1 MSKTDGIGVLS
12 LSLEFLHVMRWPR
25 ASEPHAPQPP
35 GGTPTVFVAVN
46 FDDPAPL
53 EADVT
58 ELPGGDVSRRADL
71 AARAGLW
78 HGLRLTSMRDIL
90 HVEVRLRGPSSPSPC
105 STVAVGQK
113 DEKDRRPIASFSG
126 PVTSFLEEA
135 FLESDARGAR
145 ATFELGSSWAEA
157 AAERPA
163 ATAQFRVKFHLQA
176 DILRALCDGVGV
188 EVASVDT
195 IKAFAPQA
203 VTLCGAAETLT
214 TARRRSLSG
223 RESFDAKAAA
233 QEREESAAFRE
244 RAKKTFSPSIALDDA
259 RSEGAFG
266 KSYAALTAGVK
277 RFLASRRADDADDR
291 ASNLV
296 RLLSDAR

>member
-12 LSLEFLHVMRWPR
+12 LSLEFLHVKRWPR
-25 ASEPHAPQPP
+25 AESMPLKPNAPEEHGLPCS
-35 GGTPTVFVAVN
+35 VFVAVN

-58 ELPGGDVSRRADL
+58 ELPSGDVRRRADL
-71 AARAGLW
+71 ATQTGLW
-78 HGLRLTSMRDIL
+78 HGLRLASMRDIL
-90 HVEVRLRGPSSPSPC
+90 HVEVRVPGSND
-105 STVAVGQK
+105 TV
-113 DEKDRRPIASFSG
+113 ASFSG

-135 FLESDARGAR
+135 FLESDARGVR
-145 ATFELGSSWAEA
+145 KTFELGD
-157 AAERPA
+157 AAEISIS
-163 ATAQFRVKFHLQA
+163 AQLRVKFHLQA

-223 RESFDAKAAA
+223 HESFDAKAAA

>member
-12 LSLEFLHVMRWPR
+12 LSLEFLHVKRWPR
-25 ASEPHAPQPP
+25 AESVPVKPNAPDEHGLPCS
-35 GGTPTVFVAVN
+35 VFVAVN

-58 ELPGGDVSRRADL
+58 ELPSGDVRRRADL
-71 AARAGLW
+71 ATQTGLW
-78 HGLRLTSMRDIL
+78 HGLRLASMRDIL
-90 HVEVRLRGPSSPSPC
+90 HVEVRVPGSND
-105 STVAVGQK
+105 TV
-113 DEKDRRPIASFSG
+113 ASFSG

-135 FLESDARGAR
+135 FLESDARGVR
-145 ATFELGSSWAEA
+145 KTFELGDGAEIS
-157 AAERPA
+157 
-163 ATAQFRVKFHLQA
+163 AQLRVKFHLQA

-223 RESFDAKAAA
+223 HESFDAKAAA
-233 QEREESAAFRE
+233 QEREESAAFRQ
-244 RAKKTFSPSIALDDA
+244 RAKKTNGALDDT
-259 RSEGAFG
+259 RSEGALN

>member
-12 LSLEFLHVMRWPR
+12 LSLEFLHVKRWPR
-25 ASEPHAPQPP
+25 PESMPLKPNAPDEHGLPCS
-35 GGTPTVFVAVN
+35 VFVAVN

-58 ELPGGDVSRRADL
+58 ELPSGDVRRRANL
-71 AARAGLW
+71 ATQTGLW
-78 HGLRLTSMRDIL
+78 HGLRLASMRDIL
-90 HVEVRLRGPSSPSPC
+90 HVEVRVPGSND
-105 STVAVGQK
+105 TV
-113 DEKDRRPIASFSG
+113 ASFSG

-135 FLESDARGAR
+135 FLESDARGVR
-145 ATFELGSSWAEA
+145 KTFELGDGAEIS
-157 AAERPA
+157 
-163 ATAQFRVKFHLQA
+163 AQLRVKFHLQA

-223 RESFDAKAAA
+223 HESFDAKAAA
-233 QEREESAAFRE
+233 QEREESAAFRQ
-244 RAKKTFSPSIALDDA
+244 RAKKTNGALDDT
-259 RSEGAFG
+259 RSEGALN

>member
-1 MSKTDGIGVLS
+1 M
-12 LSLEFLHVMRWPR
+12 
-25 ASEPHAPQPP
+25 
-35 GGTPTVFVAVN
+35 
-46 FDDPAPL
+46 
-53 EADVT
+53 
-58 ELPGGDVSRRADL
+58 
-71 AARAGLW
+71 
-78 HGLRLTSMRDIL
+78 
-90 HVEVRLRGPSSPSPC
+90 
-105 STVAVGQK
+105 
-113 DEKDRRPIASFSG
+113 
-126 PVTSFLEEA
+126 
-135 FLESDARGAR
+135 
-145 ATFELGSSWAEA
+145 
-157 AAERPA
+157 
-163 ATAQFRVKFHLQA
+163 RVKFHLQA
-176 DILRALCDGVGV
+176 DILPFMLCDGVGV

-223 RESFDAKAAA
+223 RESFDTKAAA

-244 RAKKTFSPSIALDDA
+244 RGKPVSRSADA
-259 RSEGAFG
+259 RGGGLFG

>member
-1 MSKTDGIGVLS
+1 
-12 LSLEFLHVMRWPR
+12 
-25 ASEPHAPQPP
+25 
-35 GGTPTVFVAVN
+35 VFVAVN

-58 ELPGGDVSRRADL
+58 ELPSGDVRRRANL
-71 AARAGLW
+71 ATQTGLW
-78 HGLRLTSMRDIL
+78 HGLRLASMRDIL
-90 HVEVRLRGPSSPSPC
+90 HVEVRVPGSND
-105 STVAVGQK
+105 TV
-113 DEKDRRPIASFSG
+113 ASFSG

-135 FLESDARGAR
+135 FLESDARGVR
-145 ATFELGSSWAEA
+145 KTFELGDGAEIS
-157 AAERPA
+157 
-163 ATAQFRVKFHLQA
+163 AQLRVKFHLQA

-223 RESFDAKAAA
+223 HESFDAKAAA
-233 QEREESAAFRE
+233 QEREESAAFRQ
-244 RAKKTFSPSIALDDA
+244 RAEKPNGALDDT
-259 RSEGAFG
+259 RSEGALN

>member
-12 LSLEFLHVMRWPR
+12 LSLEFLHVKRWPR
-25 ASEPHAPQPP
+25 AESMPLKPNAPEEHGLPCS
-35 GGTPTVFVAVN
+35 VFVAVN

-58 ELPGGDVSRRADL
+58 ELPSGDVRRRADL
-71 AARAGLW
+71 ATHAGLW
-78 HGLRLTSMRDIL
+78 HGLRLASMRDIL
-90 HVEVRLRGPSSPSPC
+90 HVEVRVPGSND
-105 STVAVGQK
+105 TV
-113 DEKDRRPIASFSG
+113 ASFSG

-135 FLESDARGAR
+135 FLESDARGVR
-145 ATFELGSSWAEA
+145 KTFELGD
-157 AAERPA
+157 AAEIS
-163 ATAQFRVKFHLQA
+163 AQLRVKFHLQA

>member
-1 MSKTDGIGVLS
+1 VK
-12 LSLEFLHVMRWPR
+12 PN
-25 ASEPHAPQPP
+25 APDEHGLPCS
-35 GGTPTVFVAVN
+35 VFVAVN

-58 ELPGGDVSRRADL
+58 ELPSGDVRRRANL
-71 AARAGLW
+71 ATQTGLW
-78 HGLRLTSMRDIL
+78 HGLRLASMRDIL
-90 HVEVRLRGPSSPSPC
+90 HVEVRVPGSND
-105 STVAVGQK
+105 TV
-113 DEKDRRPIASFSG
+113 ASFSG

-135 FLESDARGAR
+135 FLESDARGVR
-145 ATFELGSSWAEA
+145 KTFELGDGAEIS
-157 AAERPA
+157 
-163 ATAQFRVKFHLQA
+163 AQLRVKFHLQA

-223 RESFDAKAAA
+223 HESFDAKAAA
-233 QEREESAAFRE
+233 QEREESAAFRQ
-244 RAKKTFSPSIALDDA
+244 RAKKTNGALDDT
-259 RSEGAFG
+259 RSEGALN

>member
-12 LSLEFLHVMRWPR
+12 LSLEFLHVKRWPR
-25 ASEPHAPQPP
+25 PESMPLKPNAPDEHGLPCS
-35 GGTPTVFVAVN
+35 VFVAVN

-58 ELPGGDVSRRADL
+58 ELPSGDVRRRADL
-71 AARAGLW
+71 ATHAGLW
-78 HGLRLTSMRDIL
+78 HGLRLASMRDIL
-90 HVEVRLRGPSSPSPC
+90 HVEVRVPGSDD
-105 STVAVGQK
+105 TV
-113 DEKDRRPIASFSG
+113 ASFSG

-135 FLESDARGAR
+135 FLESDARGVR
-145 ATFELGSSWAEA
+145 KTFELGDAEISIS
-157 AAERPA
+157 
-163 ATAQFRVKFHLQA
+163 AQLRVKFHLQA

-223 RESFDAKAAA
+223 RESFDTKAAA

-244 RAKKTFSPSIALDDA
+244 RGKKTSLALDDA
-259 RSEGAFG
+259 RSGGAFG

-291 ASNLV
+291 ATNLV

>member
-1 MSKTDGIGVLS
+1 
-12 LSLEFLHVMRWPR
+12 
-25 ASEPHAPQPP
+25 
-35 GGTPTVFVAVN
+35 
-46 FDDPAPL
+46 
-53 EADVT
+53 
-58 ELPGGDVSRRADL
+58 
-71 AARAGLW
+71 
-78 HGLRLTSMRDIL
+78 MRDIL
-90 HVEVRLRGPSSPSPC
+90 HVEVRVPGSDD
-105 STVAVGQK
+105 TV
-113 DEKDRRPIASFSG
+113 ASFSG

-135 FLESDARGAR
+135 FLESDARGVR
-145 ATFELGSSWAEA
+145 KTFELGDAEISIS
-157 AAERPA
+157 
-163 ATAQFRVKFHLQA
+163 AQLRVKFHLQA

-223 RESFDAKAAA
+223 HESFDAKAAA

-244 RAKKTFSPSIALDDA
+244 RAKKTCVALDDA
-259 RSEGAFG
+259 RGEGAFG

>member
-12 LSLEFLHVMRWPR
+12 LSLEFLHVKRWPR
-25 ASEPHAPQPP
+25 AESVPVKPNAPDEHGLPCS
-35 GGTPTVFVAVN
+35 VFVAVN

-58 ELPGGDVSRRADL
+58 ELPSGDVRRRADL
-71 AARAGLW
+71 ATQTGLW
-78 HGLRLTSMRDIL
+78 HGLRLASMRDIL
-90 HVEVRLRGPSSPSPC
+90 HVEVRVPGSND
-105 STVAVGQK
+105 TV
-113 DEKDRRPIASFSG
+113 ASFSG

-135 FLESDARGAR
+135 FLESDARGVR
-145 ATFELGSSWAEA
+145 KTFELGD
-157 AAERPA
+157 AAEISIS
-163 ATAQFRVKFHLQA
+163 AQLRVKFHLQA

-259 RSEGAFG
+259 RGEGAFG

>member
-12 LSLEFLHVMRWPR
+12 LSLEFLHVKRWPR
-25 ASEPHAPQPP
+25 PESMPLKPNAPDEHGLPCS
-35 GGTPTVFVAVN
+35 VFVAVN
-46 FDDPAPL
+46 FDDPALP

-58 ELPGGDVSRRADL
+58 ELPSGDVRRRADL
-71 AARAGLW
+71 ATHAGLW
-78 HGLRLTSMRDIL
+78 HGLRLASMRDIL
-90 HVEVRLRGPSSPSPC
+90 HVEVRVPGSDD
-105 STVAVGQK
+105 TV
-113 DEKDRRPIASFSG
+113 ASFSG

-135 FLESDARGAR
+135 FLESDARGVR
-145 ATFELGSSWAEA
+145 KTFELGDAEISIS
-157 AAERPA
+157 
-163 ATAQFRVKFHLQA
+163 AQLRVKFHLQA

-214 TARRRSLSG
+214 TARRRSLSVA
-223 RESFDAKAAA
+223 RASTRKAAA
-233 QEREESAAFRE
+233 QERE
-244 RAKKTFSPSIALDDA
+244 RARANAGKNQSRADDA
-259 RSEGAFG
+259 RSGGAFG

-291 ASNLV
+291 ATNLV

>member
-12 LSLEFLHVMRWPR
+12 LSLEFLHVKRWPR
-25 ASEPHAPQPP
+25 AESVPVKPNAPDEHGLPCS
-35 GGTPTVFVAVN
+35 VFVAVN

-58 ELPGGDVSRRADL
+58 ELPSGDVRRRANL
-71 AARAGLW
+71 ATQTGLW
-78 HGLRLTSMRDIL
+78 HGLRLASMRDIL
-90 HVEVRLRGPSSPSPC
+90 HVEVRVPGSND
-105 STVAVGQK
+105 TV
-113 DEKDRRPIASFSG
+113 ASFSG

-135 FLESDARGAR
+135 FLESDARGVR
-145 ATFELGSSWAEA
+145 KTFELGDSAEIS
-157 AAERPA
+157 
-163 ATAQFRVKFHLQA
+163 AQLRVKFHLQA

-223 RESFDAKAAA
+223 HESFDAKAAA
-233 QEREESAAFRE
+233 QEREESAAFRQ
-244 RAKKTFSPSIALDDA
+244 RAKKTNGALDDT
-259 RSEGAFG
+259 RSEGALN

>member
-12 LSLEFLHVMRWPR
+12 LSLEFLHVKRWPR
-25 ASEPHAPQPP
+25 AESVPVKPNAPDEHGLPCS
-35 GGTPTVFVAVN
+35 VFVAVN

-58 ELPGGDVSRRADL
+58 ELPSGDVRRRANL
-71 AARAGLW
+71 ATQTGLW
-78 HGLRLTSMRDIL
+78 HGLRLASMRDIL
-90 HVEVRLRGPSSPSPC
+90 HVEVRVPGSND
-105 STVAVGQK
+105 TV
-113 DEKDRRPIASFSG
+113 ASFSG

-135 FLESDARGAR
+135 FLESDARGVR
-145 ATFELGSSWAEA
+145 KTFELGD
-157 AAERPA
+157 AAEIS
-163 ATAQFRVKFHLQA
+163 AQLRVKFHLQA

-223 RESFDAKAAA
+223 HESFDAKAAA
-233 QEREESAAFRE
+233 QEREESAAFRQ
-244 RAKKTFSPSIALDDA
+244 RAKKTNGALDDT
-259 RSEGAFG
+259 RSEGALN

>member
-12 LSLEFLHVMRWPR
+12 LSLEFLHVKRWPR
-25 ASEPHAPQPP
+25 AESVPVKPNAPDEHGLPCS
-35 GGTPTVFVAVN
+35 VFVAVN

-58 ELPGGDVSRRADL
+58 ELPSGDVRRRANL
-71 AARAGLW
+71 ATQTGLW
-78 HGLRLTSMRDIL
+78 HGLRLASMRDIL
-90 HVEVRLRGPSSPSPC
+90 HVEVRVPGSND
-105 STVAVGQK
+105 TV
-113 DEKDRRPIASFSG
+113 ASFSG

-135 FLESDARGAR
+135 FLESDARGVR
-145 ATFELGSSWAEA
+145 KTFELGDGAEIS
-157 AAERPA
+157 
-163 ATAQFRVKFHLQA
+163 AQLRVKFHLQA

-223 RESFDAKAAA
+223 HESFDAKAAA
-233 QEREESAAFRE
+233 QEREESAAFRQ
-244 RAKKTFSPSIALDDA
+244 RAKKTNGALDDT
-259 RSEGAFG
+259 RSEGALN

>member
-12 LSLEFLHVMRWPR
+12 LSLEFLHVKRWPR
-25 ASEPHAPQPP
+25 AESVPVKPNAPDEHGLPCS
-35 GGTPTVFVAVN
+35 VFVAVN

-58 ELPGGDVSRRADL
+58 ELPSGDVRRRANL
-71 AARAGLW
+71 ATQTGLW
-78 HGLRLTSMRDIL
+78 HGLRLASMRDIL
-90 HVEVRLRGPSSPSPC
+90 HVEVRVPGSND
-105 STVAVGQK
+105 TV
-113 DEKDRRPIASFSG
+113 ASFSG

-135 FLESDARGAR
+135 FLESDARGVR
-145 ATFELGSSWAEA
+145 KTFELGDGAEIS
-157 AAERPA
+157 
-163 ATAQFRVKFHLQA
+163 AQLRVKFHLQA

-233 QEREESAAFRE
+233 QEREESAAFRQ
-244 RAKKTFSPSIALDDA
+244 RAKKTNGALDDT
-259 RSEGAFG
+259 RSEGALN

>member
-12 LSLEFLHVMRWPR
+12 LSLEFLHVKRWPR
-25 ASEPHAPQPP
+25 AESVPVKPNAPDEHGLPCS
-35 GGTPTVFVAVN
+35 VFVAVN

-58 ELPGGDVSRRADL
+58 ELPSGDVRRRANL
-71 AARAGLW
+71 ATQTGIW
-78 HGLRLTSMRDIL
+78 HGLRLASMRDIL
-90 HVEVRLRGPSSPSPC
+90 HVEVRVPGSND
-105 STVAVGQK
+105 TV
-113 DEKDRRPIASFSG
+113 ASFSG

-135 FLESDARGAR
+135 FLESDARGVR
-145 ATFELGSSWAEA
+145 KTFELGDGAEIS
-157 AAERPA
+157 
-163 ATAQFRVKFHLQA
+163 AQLRVKFHLQA

-223 RESFDAKAAA
+223 HESFDAKAAA
-233 QEREESAAFRE
+233 QEREESAAFRQ
-244 RAKKTFSPSIALDDA
+244 RAKKTNGALDDT
-259 RSEGAFG
+259 RSEGALN

>member
-12 LSLEFLHVMRWPR
+12 LSLEFLHVKRWPR
-25 ASEPHAPQPP
+25 AESVPVKPNAPDEHGLPCS
-35 GGTPTVFVAVN
+35 VFVAVN

-58 ELPGGDVSRRADL
+58 ELPSGDVRRRANL
-71 AARAGLW
+71 ATQTGLW
-78 HGLRLTSMRDIL
+78 HGLRLASMRDIL
-90 HVEVRLRGPSSPSPC
+90 HVEVRVPGSND
-105 STVAVGQK
+105 TV
-113 DEKDRRPIASFSG
+113 ASFSG

-135 FLESDARGAR
+135 FLESDARGVR
-145 ATFELGSSWAEA
+145 KTFELGDGAEIS
-157 AAERPA
+157 
-163 ATAQFRVKFHLQA
+163 AQLRVKFHLQA

>member
-12 LSLEFLHVMRWPR
+12 LSLEFLHVKRWPC
-25 ASEPHAPQPP
+25 ASGATPKPP
-35 GGTPTVFVAVN
+35 GGAPTVFVAVN

-90 HVEVRLRGPSSPSPC
+90 HVEVRVPGSND
-105 STVAVGQK
+105 TV
-113 DEKDRRPIASFSG
+113 ASFSG

-135 FLESDARGAR
+135 FLESDARGVR
-145 ATFELGSSWAEA
+145 KTFELGD
-157 AAERPA
+157 AAEISIS
-163 ATAQFRVKFHLQA
+163 AQLRVKFHLQA

-214 TARRRSLSG
+214 TARRRSLNG

>member
-12 LSLEFLHVMRWPR
+12 LSLEFLHVKRWPR
-25 ASEPHAPQPP
+25 AESVPVKPNAPDEHGLPCS
-35 GGTPTVFVAVN
+35 VFVAVN

-58 ELPGGDVSRRADL
+58 ELPSGDVRRRANL
-71 AARAGLW
+71 ATQTGLW
-78 HGLRLTSMRDIL
+78 HGLRLASMRDIL
-90 HVEVRLRGPSSPSPC
+90 HVEVRVPGSDD
-105 STVAVGQK
+105 TV
-113 DEKDRRPIASFSG
+113 ASFSG

-135 FLESDARGAR
+135 FLESDARGVR
-145 ATFELGSSWAEA
+145 KTFELGDGAEIS
-157 AAERPA
+157 
-163 ATAQFRVKFHLQA
+163 AQLRVKFHLQA

-223 RESFDAKAAA
+223 HESFDAKAAA
-233 QEREESAAFRE
+233 QEREESAAFRQ
-244 RAKKTFSPSIALDDA
+244 RAKKTNGALDDT
-259 RSEGAFG
+259 RSEGALN

>member
-1 MSKTDGIGVLS
+1 
-12 LSLEFLHVMRWPR
+12 
-25 ASEPHAPQPP
+25 
-35 GGTPTVFVAVN
+35 
-46 FDDPAPL
+46 
-53 EADVT
+53 
-58 ELPGGDVSRRADL
+58 
-71 AARAGLW
+71 
-78 HGLRLTSMRDIL
+78 
-90 HVEVRLRGPSSPSPC
+90 
-105 STVAVGQK
+105 
-113 DEKDRRPIASFSG
+113 
-126 PVTSFLEEA
+126 
-135 FLESDARGAR
+135 
-145 ATFELGSSWAEA
+145 
-157 AAERPA
+157 
-163 ATAQFRVKFHLQA
+163 
-176 DILRALCDGVGV
+176 
-188 EVASVDT
+188 VDT

-244 RAKKTFSPSIALDDA
+244 RGKKTSLALDDA
-259 RSEGAFG
+259 RSGGAFG

>member
-12 LSLEFLHVMRWPR
+12 LSLEFLHVKRWPR
-25 ASEPHAPQPP
+25 AESVPVKPNAPDEHGLPCS
-35 GGTPTVFVAVN
+35 VFVAVN

-58 ELPGGDVSRRADL
+58 ELPSGDVRRRANL
-71 AARAGLW
+71 ATQTGLW
-78 HGLRLTSMRDIL
+78 HGLRLASMRDIL
-90 HVEVRLRGPSSPSPC
+90 HVEVRVPGSND
-105 STVAVGQK
+105 TV
-113 DEKDRRPIASFSG
+113 ASFSG

-135 FLESDARGAR
+135 FLESDARGVR
-145 ATFELGSSWAEA
+145 KTFELGDGAEIS
-157 AAERPA
+157 
-163 ATAQFRVKFHLQA
+163 AQLRVKFHLQA

-244 RAKKTFSPSIALDDA
+244 RGKKTSLALDDA
-259 RSEGAFG
+259 RSGGAFG